1 MDFDRLVK
9 AMGELNSQEI
19 MDMAKSIA
27 DADEKEALMA
37 LDAFNEG
44 MRIVGE
50 RFDACE
56 YFIGDL
62 IFAGQ
67 IMTEAIY
74 ILRPALRRENS
85 EKFSGKVLLCTVE
98 GDVHDIGKNIIK
110 VLLEARGIEV
120 IDLGVDVPPQ
130 IVVDEARAGKAKVIA
145 LSGVLT
151 HSLGAMKA
159 TVEAFKSMKLRSKV
173 KIIIGGACVDSKTFK
188 GTGADSWAVK
198 PEDCIKQCCDWIRG
212 RKAK

>member
-1 MDFDRLVK
+1 MEFGRLVT
-9 AMGELNSQEI
+9 AMGDLNSQEI
-19 MDMAKSIA
+19 MEIAKSIA
-27 DADEKEALMA
+27 DADEQVALLA

-50 RFDACE
+50 RFDACN

-67 IMTEAIY
+67 IMTEAIH
-74 ILRPALRRENS
+74 ILRPALKSTNFQ
-85 EKFSGKVLLCTVE
+85 KLSGKVLLCTVE

-120 IDLGVDVPPQ
+120 IDLGVDVPPL
-130 IVVDEARAGKAKVIA
+130 VVVEAARAEKVKVIA
-145 LSGVLT
+145 LSGVLML
-151 HSLGAMKA
+151 SLAAMKA
-159 TVEAFKSMKLRSKV
+159 TVEAFKNMKLRSKV

-188 GTGADSWAVK
+188 TTGADSWAVK
-198 PEDCIKQCCDWIRG
+198 PEDCINQCCHWIRG
-212 RKAK
+212 RKTK